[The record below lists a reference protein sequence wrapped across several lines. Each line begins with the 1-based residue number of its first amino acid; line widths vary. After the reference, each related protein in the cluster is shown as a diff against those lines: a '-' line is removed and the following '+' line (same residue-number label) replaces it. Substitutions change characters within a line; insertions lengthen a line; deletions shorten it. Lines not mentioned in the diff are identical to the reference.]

1 MYVKHLDFWKINSI
15 NHAFLIQFKDSKY
28 LLFYNSIQA
37 SPSPIPRTN
46 VSKQIHTKYMRPN
59 KESPNRIKEL
69 DTYQQKK
76 LRPSFPGVF
85 PFKYFYTLKNHTFES
100 LWTIAHRAR
109 VDPSRRSEF
118 VTLVKVQFFLLK
130 WLYYCPDVRHN
141 TQLYYTVPSS
151 SS

>member
-1 MYVKHLDFWKINSI
+1 MQHNNTDILKCSIYVFSTKFYATVMYVKHLDFWKINSA

-69 DTYQQKK
+69 DTYQQKNSDPHFRVFSHLNIFTLSRITPLK
-76 LRPSFPGVF
+76 VYEQLLIGPGLI
-85 PFKYFYTLKNHTFES
+85 PLEDQN
-100 LWTIAHRAR
+100 LWH
-109 VDPSRRSEF
+109 
-118 VTLVKVQFFLLK
+118 
-130 WLYYCPDVRHN
+130 
-141 TQLYYTVPSS
+141 
-151 SS
+151 